1 MVRRTVQE
9 RTADV
14 RAKLA
19 ADEDCWVA
27 SASATGEAYL
37 IPLSYYWDGTQL
49 TLATPEQSHTVR
61 NLRRAGVVRVALGP
75 TRDVALIDGA
85 VTFVPLSEMDATVA
99 DAFAKHTGFD
109 PRRETGEYVYFRVTP
124 QIIQA
129 WREADEL
136 TGRFIMRD
144 GRWLADEP

>member
-1 MVRRTVQE
+1 MCGRNS
-9 RTADV
+9 
-14 RAKLA
+14 A

-49 TLATPEQSHTVR
+49 TLATPEQSRTVR
-61 NLRRAGVVRVALGP
+61 NLRRAGVVRLALGP
-75 TRDVALIDGA
+75 TRDVALIDGT
-85 VTFVPLSEMDATVA
+85 VTFVRLTEMDATVA

-109 PRRETGEYVYFRVTP
+109 PRRETGEYVYFQVTP

-144 GRWLADEP
+144 GRWLADRT